1 MRRYREMG
9 VAGALATGIGWD
21 IVSMGG
27 YEVQAREE
35 GAMELGHT
43 YVQQRDG
50 NWYVGD
56 SRVEVYSVI
65 AAWLQGF
72 SPEEVQTSFPVLSP
86 TEVYGTIL
94 YYLEH
99 RDELDA
105 FFRQMD
111 ALYQTRKAE
120 AEARDPRFHEMMRQR
135 FAAFRAAQEQHEKA
149 QDTAAS

>member
-1 MRRYREMG
+1 
-9 VAGALATGIGWD
+9 
-21 IVSMGG
+21 
-27 YEVQAREE
+27 
-35 GAMELGHT
+35 MESTEH
-43 YVQQRDG
+43 YVQRRND

-72 SPEEVQTSFPVLSP
+72 SPEEAQSSFPVLSL

-105 FFRQMD
+105 FFRRMD
-111 ALYQTRKAE
+111 ALYRERKAE
-120 AEARDPRFHEMMRQR
+120 AEARDPEFHEMMRQR
-135 FAAFRAAQEQHEKA
+135 IAKFRAAQEEKDKTA
-149 QDTAAS
+149 GPAAS